1 MPIYEYECSKCNCRF
16 EKKQR
21 FNDEAVANCPK
32 CYTKS
37 KRVMCPAPVIFK
49 GSGFYVNDYP
59 KSSGAS
65 AK

>member
-16 EKKQR
+16 EKIQR

-49 GSGFYVNDYP
+49 GSGFYVTDYP

-65 AK
+65 A